1 MKLFY
6 TTTNQNNNTNI
17 HSSQLYK
24 WNNTTNKK
32 ISSISTKKVCSN
44 CPTLSLIQDNTKYN
58 AFYISGFAGT
68 STLAEYIL
76 NPLKQFIN
84 LYKIF
89 TVGVNT
95 EYSTI
100 CPLPKN
106 ITNEEFHYTSIYL
119 ISQIV
124 KKMTDDL
131 DEILINQQNIPVIL
145 ISHSLGY
152 VCLTLLYTYSKYLKK
167 IMDNPNSRLIL
178 LDPTGDTSYCNI
190 SLPLIKDSLQFRDI
204 AKKTNPYNSF
214 YEEKN
219 FKLTWYNYVY
229 KNLPSLF
236 TENEKKLNEFFYIQN
251 SYLNGDA
258 YTLSMIAYAINYLCF
273 GEEYNTMISNLGTKI
288 KVIIPKNSPGCPPPN
303 LESFSEIVS
312 DAGHYF
318 FVFKQKETLDIITKF
333 LNNSVYNKYL
343 KSPNLYREGYFNVT
357 YNIKPIPIKFF
368 KYIPEEELV
377 KSKKCYSL
385 DNSKNLLKI
394 NSYCDPTIIK

>member
-6 TTTNQNNNTNI
+6 TTTNQNNNNNNI

-44 CPTLSLIQDNTKYN
+44 CTTLSLIQDNTKYN

-68 STLAEYIL
+68 ATLAEYIL

-89 TVGVNT
+89 SVGVNT

-100 CPLPKN
+100 CPITKN
-106 ITNEEFHYTSIYL
+106 INNEEFHYTSIYL
-119 ISQIV
+119 VSQIA

-131 DEILINQQNIPVIL
+131 DEILINQQNTPVIL

-152 VCLTLLYTYSKYLKK
+152 IYLTLMYNYSKYLKK
-167 IMDNPNSRLIL
+167 IMTNTNSRLIL
-178 LDPTGDTSYCNI
+178 LDPTGDSSKCDYP
-190 SLPLIKDSLQFRDI
+190 LPLIKDSIQFRNI
-204 AKKTNPYNSF
+204 AKETNPFNTF
-214 YEEKN
+214 FNVEKN

-229 KNLPSLF
+229 KNLPYLF
-236 TENEKKLNEFFYIQN
+236 TENEKKLNQFFYIQN
-251 SYLNGDA
+251 CYLNGDA
-258 YTLSMIAYAINYLCF
+258 YTLSMVAYAVNNIC
-273 GEEYNTMISNLGTKI
+273 YNNEFKNMISNLGTKI
-288 KVIIPKNSPGCPPPN
+288 KVIIPDNSPGCPPPN
-303 LESFSEIVS
+303 LESYSEKVS

-333 LNNSVYNKYL
+333 LNNSVYNKYI
-343 KSPNLYREGYFNVT
+343 KSPNLYEEGYFNVT
-357 YNIKPIPIKFF
+357 YNIKPFPIKFS
-368 KYIPEEELV
+368 KYLPEEKLITLNN
-377 KSKKCYSL
+377 CYSL
-385 DNSKNLLKI
+385 NDSKKLLKI
-394 NSYCDPTIIK
+394 NSYCDPKL